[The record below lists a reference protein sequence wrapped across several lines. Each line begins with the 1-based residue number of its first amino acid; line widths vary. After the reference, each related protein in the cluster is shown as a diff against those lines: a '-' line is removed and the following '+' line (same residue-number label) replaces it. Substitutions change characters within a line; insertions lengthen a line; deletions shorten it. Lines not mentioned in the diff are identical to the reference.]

1 MSSKLA
7 EHLQKLGYPG
17 GEELGYQTFL
27 YGTEKELR
35 NVFLFLL
42 DKMPKDKEPTRE
54 TLTGKKLFSISSD
67 HFFFL
72 TAHALVTILS
82 CTLCVFSR

>member
-7 EHLQKLGYPG
+7 EHLTRLGYSG
-17 GEELGYQTFL
+17 GDDLGYQTFL

-42 DKMPKDKEPTRE
+42 EKLPKEKEPT
-54 TLTGKKLFSISSD
+54 TIDAQTGIATIYRLLSLKRFPKKML
-67 HFFFL
+67 
-72 TAHALVTILS
+72 
-82 CTLCVFSR
+82 

>member
-7 EHLQKLGYPG
+7 EHLTRLGYSG
-17 GEELGYQTFL
+17 GEDVGYQTFL

-42 DKMPKDKEPTRE
+42 EKMPKELTTSDAQTGLVPTY
-54 TLTGKKLFSISSD
+54 LKNINN
-67 HFFFL
+67 
-72 TAHALVTILS
+72 
-82 CTLCVFSR
+82 